1 MKAFLAATCWFLL
14 CGIQLQA
21 QEVSFVV
28 QGQGGTPVREL
39 HQKVGG
45 LFFPELTMG
54 FLYQPPMKPVEV
66 GINIGYSV
74 YGTKV
79 EQRRDLF
86 PGSTDQLR
94 IRRNNNLLTMMG
106 VFRYTFDLDAR
117 VVPFLEVQMGGNY
130 FYTRYKIRETIF
142 DEPFEEGRDLGQWV
156 LAYRGG
162 GGLKIPFKKSDLGY
176 FEFRVLYHESGPV
189 RFLRRQDTIFNPATS
204 VFEYTPTRSAIHLIQ
219 FGMGIVLPIVPQNLL
234 D

>member
-1 MKAFLAATCWFLL
+1 MGTILAAVCWFLL
-14 CGIQLQA
+14 SSIQLQA
-21 QEVSFVV
+21 QEVSFVL
-28 QGQGGTPVREL
+28 QGHGSTPVREL

-54 FLYQPPMKPVEV
+54 LLYQLPMKPVEV
-66 GINIGYSV
+66 GFNIGYSV

-79 EQRRDLF
+79 EQRSDLF
-86 PGSTDQLR
+86 PGSTDRLR

-117 VVPFLEVQMGGNY
+117 VVPFLEVQMGANY

-142 DEPFEEGRDLGQWV
+142 DEPFEEGRDLGNWV

-162 GGLKIPFKKSDLGY
+162 GGVKIPFKNSDAGY
-176 FEFRVLYHESGPV
+176 FELRILYHDSGPV
-189 RFLRRQDTIFNPATS
+189 QFLRRQDTMFNPAKNA
-204 VFEYTPTRSAIHLIQ
+204 FEYTPTRSPIHLLQ
-219 FGMGIVLPIVPQNLL
+219 LGFGVVLPIIPQNLL